1 MKKILLIISV
11 FVLLSSIALAVPL
24 NENFEL
30 SIGQSVTLNDEGKE
44 IKFLLKEISPPI
56 GQPEIGEAEEDYIAK
71 FTVFYGNEK
80 YEIGPWLNKD
90 LPRNFGQ
97 YKVNF
102 FSLDG
107 SETGTFRIEKLVY
120 DVNEIFENFNPEN
133 YNQGVLEVYF
143 QPGVSLEE
151 AIEVVDL
158 LGLEIVMDS
167 SCPGGT
173 VSYNVATGEETHT
186 PGPECDEEDLY
197 HWSTTS
203 LTKGSFAEVSVPVGQ
218 EKHFAEEFMNN
229 NKVIFAQP
237 SAKAFAETASISKEK
252 EEPEPMII
260 KDNVGTEEV
269 GFFQKLINWF
279 KNLF

>member
-1 MKKILLIISV
+1 M
-11 FVLLSSIALAVPL
+11 FVLLSSIALAVSL
-24 NENFEL
+24 EEEFQL
-30 SIGQSVTLNDEGKE
+30 STGESVTLIDGNKE
-44 IKFLLKEISPPI
+44 IKFLLKDISSPT
-56 GQPEIGEAEEDYIAK
+56 GQPEIGDIQEDYIAK
-71 FTVFYGNEK
+71 FTVFYANEK

-97 YKVNF
+97 YKANF
-102 FSLDG
+102 ISFDG

-120 DVNEIFENFNPEN
+120 DVDEIFQDFNYEN
-133 YNQGVLEVYF
+133 YNQGVIEVYF
-143 QPGVSLEE
+143 QPDIILEE
-151 AIEVVDL
+151 AVEVVES
-158 LGLEIVMDS
+158 LGLEIVMSS

-173 VSYNVATGEETHT
+173 VSYNIATGEETVT

-203 LTKGSFAEVSVPVGQ
+203 LTKGIYVEVSVPVGQ

-229 NKVIFAQP
+229 DEVIFAQT
-237 SAKAFAETASISKEK
+237 SAKAIPETASISKEK
-252 EEPEPMII
+252 EEPIVI
-260 KDNVGTEEV
+260 KDDTRTKEI